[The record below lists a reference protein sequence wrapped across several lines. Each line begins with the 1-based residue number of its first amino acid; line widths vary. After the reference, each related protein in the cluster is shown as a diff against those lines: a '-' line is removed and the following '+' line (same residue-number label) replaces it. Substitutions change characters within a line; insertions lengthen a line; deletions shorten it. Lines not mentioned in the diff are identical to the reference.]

1 MSLRLYFDDEAEANS
16 KDPVINLI
24 EWESRRATLIA
35 PRSERDGHA
44 VYRFDI
50 RIQGENETVFFD
62 I

>member
-1 MSLRLYFDDEAEANS
+1 MSSS
-16 KDPVINLI
+16 KDPVFNLI

-35 PRSERDGHA
+35 ARSERDGHA

-50 RIQGENETVFFD
+50 RIHGENESVFFD